1 MLHVSLL
8 GEQAITDDAT
18 GTEPVR
24 SPRTLAL
31 LAYLAVHAGAP
42 QARPRLAAVFWPDSA
57 DGQALT
63 NLRRELHHLRRVLG
77 DDDALLVSPQD
88 LCWQDSPTCL
98 VDVRT
103 FDSER
108 IAAFA
113 AEAGGD
119 EAAALEHADRALAA
133 YRGPLLPGL
142 YEDWVLDLRTDLE
155 QRCVDLCDLVCRHR
169 RRRGDGVAATTAIR
183 RRIALRPLEESGYRT
198 LMDLQ
203 ADLGDRGGAV
213 STYHRCATVLER
225 ELGVGP
231 DPATRATLKR
241 VLSSG
246 SPAVPVRGPGD
257 VRAGHAAAALVGRSR
272 ELAALRALW
281 NACTTDGPRLALIRG
296 AAGVGKTRLLTET
309 AEFVRAQG
317 ATVAG
322 TQCFGTSGRLA
333 LAPVADWLR
342 NPALQSASLEPLW
355 AAEVNRL
362 VPADRRPTT
371 STRAG
376 AGAVADAWQRQR
388 FFEGLARALTA
399 RGRPTLLTVDN
410 LQWCDPETLAFLAYC
425 LALVPDAPL
434 LVLGTMRDDWSGG
447 AGEAQQ
453 WATGLRTAG
462 LLTDITLSPL
472 EIDDTA
478 RLAESLSGR
487 EFGAADRLL
496 LQSTTGGFPLYV
508 VEAVRASTNPAEP
521 ALPAR
526 DLTAVLRQRLD
537 QCGPFAREIAGLAA
551 AVGRNFTLE
560 LLTEASDLDAGE
572 VVQAVDELWRRR
584 IVQET
589 GTGYDFS
596 HDLLRDAAY
605 AQVSPPKRW
614 LLHRRLAQGLE
625 LLHAGDTDSVS
636 AALAE
641 QYDRGGRPDRAVVF
655 YRRAAL
661 VASERYAHEEAI
673 RLHRAALSIV
683 RTRLDGKEGDRQEL
697 DLLESMA
704 APLNAR
710 YGYASQELEQ
720 TLERS
725 LELSESLVRPESEL
739 TALVGLW
746 ASRFVQGRI
755 ADAHR
760 AASRALSQVRPGSEL
775 GSSAHFAY
783 GGSAVSL
790 GRPEEALRHFAI
802 AAQLAGGTHTWTI
815 GTRPDVHGSA
825 WAAHADWLVGR
836 DEQALA
842 SCRRA
847 VDLARTIHHP
857 YNLAVALAYAG
868 ITHQLRGDLTALR
881 ATVEEL
887 RGLCDRYDFAY
898 YREWGLVLD
907 GWSRPGGSGLDLAR
921 AGIDNLKAE
930 GAFARM
936 PYWLSLLADLWVRA
950 GRPDAARG
958 VLDAALVA
966 AHSRSDLWWL
976 PEVMRVRAAS
986 DEPAAAAEG
995 LRSAAALAEAHGS
1008 VALLRRC
1015 ECDLADRGF
1024 PQPGST
1030 RTPRPNAA
1038 RTPRS

>member
-31 LAYLAVHAGAP
+31 LGYLAVHAGVP
-42 QARPRLAAVFWPDSA
+42 QARPHLAAVFWPDSA

-63 NLRRELHHLRRVLG
+63 NLRRELHHLRRALG
-77 DDDALLVSPQD
+77 DDSGLLVSPRD
-88 LCWQDSPTCL
+88 LCWHDSPSCL
-98 VDVRT
+98 VDVCT
-103 FDSER
+103 FENER
-108 IAAFA
+108 AAAFA

-142 YEDWVLDLRTDLE
+142 YEDWVLELRADLE
-155 QRCVDLCDLVCRHR
+155 ERCVNLCDLVCHQRVH
-169 RRRGDGVAATTAIR
+169 RGDGTQATAAVR

-198 LMDLQ
+198 LMELQ
-203 ADLGDRGGAV
+203 ADLGDRGSAV
-213 STYHRCATVLER
+213 STYHRCASVLER

-231 DPATRATLKR
+231 DPATRATLQR

-246 SPAVPVRGPGD
+246 SAAVPVGGAGE
-257 VRAGHAAAALVGRSR
+257 VRAGHAATALVGRSR
-272 ELAALRALW
+272 ELATLRALW
-281 NACTTDGPRLALIRG
+281 HACMTDGPRLAVIRG

-309 AEFVRAQG
+309 AGFVRTLG

-322 TQCFGTSGRLA
+322 TQCFGTSRRLA

-342 NPALQSASLEPLW
+342 NPALRSNSLEPLW

-362 VPADRRPTT
+362 VPADGRPAAATRTGT
-371 STRAG
+371 SG
-376 AGAVADAWQRQR
+376 VADAWQRQR

-434 LVLGTMRDDWSGG
+434 LVLGTMRDELSGG
-447 AGEAQQ
+447 AGEAAQ
-453 WATGLRTAG
+453 WATGLRNAG

-478 RLAESLSGR
+478 RLGESVSGR
-487 EFGAADRLL
+487 EFGADDRLL

-508 VEAVRASTNPAEP
+508 VEAVRASADHDEP

-526 DLTAVLRQRLD
+526 DLTAVLRRRLD
-537 QCGPFAREIAGLAA
+537 QCGPFAHEVAGLAA

-560 LLTEASDLDAGE
+560 LLTEASDLDPGE
-572 VVQAVDELWRRR
+572 VVRAVDELWRRR

-625 LLHAGDTDSVS
+625 LLHAGDTDAVSVQ
-636 AALAE
+636 LAE

-655 YRRAAL
+655 YRRAAV

-683 RTRLDGKEGDRQEL
+683 RTRLDGNEGERQEL

-710 YGYASQELEQ
+710 LGYASQELQQ

-725 LELSESLVRPESEL
+725 LELSERLGRPESEL

-760 AASRALSQVRPGSEL
+760 AASRALAKVGPDSEL

-783 GGSAVSL
+783 GGSALSL
-790 GRPEEALRHFAI
+790 GRPDEALRHFEI
-802 AAQLAGGTHTWTI
+802 AAKLAGGTHTWTI

-847 VDLARTIHHP
+847 VEVARTIHHP

-868 ITHQLRGDLTALR
+868 ITHQLRGDLPALR

-907 GWSRPGGSGLDLAR
+907 GWSSPGGSGVDLAR

-936 PYWLSLLADLWVRA
+936 PYWLSLLADVWVRV

-976 PEVMRVRAAS
+976 PEVMRLRAAS
-986 DEPAAAAEG
+986 DEPTVAAER
-995 LRSAAALAEAHGS
+995 LRSAAALADTQGA

-1015 ECDLADRGF
+1015 ARDLADRGL
-1024 PQPGST
+1024 PGPGPT